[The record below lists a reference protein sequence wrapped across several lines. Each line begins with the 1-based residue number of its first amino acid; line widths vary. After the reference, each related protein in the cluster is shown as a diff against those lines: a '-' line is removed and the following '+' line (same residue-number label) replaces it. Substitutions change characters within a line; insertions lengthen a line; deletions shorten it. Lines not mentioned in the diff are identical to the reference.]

1 MRRALGLYG
10 APRLDSEREIA
21 AGCAAG
27 HARLPRGDSAYP
39 CCRRVQG
46 GPIRFHHA
54 GVAMVLRQA
63 RESSGVGSHASDTGR
78 PGGQPS
84 ATFATGRRKRVRGG
98 ARAQPNGDEHRG
110 SGCVRLARKAWAER
124 LALFAR
130 RSVARPQVPLPQLP
144 EDVVDAGRAA
154 AAEAAVV
161 CDSRNW
167 RDRLAPLRR
176 DSAARGAHYLVA
188 RRNASRP
195 SPRSSYQIR

>member
-1 MRRALGLYG
+1 MRRALGLHG

-21 AGCAAG
+21 AGCAEG
-27 HARLPRGDSAYP
+27 HARLPCGDSACP

-46 GPIRFHHA
+46 GPIGFHHA

-63 RESSGVGSHASDTGR
+63 RKGSGVGSHASDTGR

-84 ATFATGRRKRVRGG
+84 ASFAIGRRKRVRGG
-98 ARAQPNGDEHRG
+98 ARAQPNGDEQRG

-124 LALFAR
+124 LELFAR
-130 RSVARPQVPLPQLP
+130 RSVARSQMPLPQLP
-144 EDVVDAGRAA
+144 EDAVDAGRAA

-161 CDSRNW
+161 YDSRNW
-167 RDRLAPLRR
+167 RDRLAPLHRV
-176 DSAARGAHYLVA
+176 SAPRGAHSLVA
-188 RRNASRP
+188 RKKAARP